1 MSFTSRY
8 RVQTAYLLLVL
19 FSLPSVGFSATIH
32 YCNGHLS
39 GLNVSIGSRCCA
51 DEEINSCS
59 IDQNPKKGCCTKSES
74 KDKNCCTD
82 KPSFNQL
89 DYDGLSY
96 VLDSSI
102 SIPTLMYVP
111 IPKRTSPILNHLV
124 NFAPLYPQ
132 PPPLSGQQIRVVLGS
147 FLC

>member
-8 RVQTAYLLLVL
+8 RAQTAYLLLVL

-39 GLNVSIGSRCCA
+39 GLNVSTKSRCCA
-51 DEEINSCS
+51 DEEIKGCS
-59 IDQNPKKGCCTKSES
+59 LDQSPKKGCCAKSKS

-96 VLDSSI
+96 ALDSSC
-102 SIPTLMYVP
+102 SIPTLIYVP
-111 IPKRTSPILNHLV
+111 IPVHRSIVFNHLV
-124 NFAPLYPQ
+124 NFSPLYPQ